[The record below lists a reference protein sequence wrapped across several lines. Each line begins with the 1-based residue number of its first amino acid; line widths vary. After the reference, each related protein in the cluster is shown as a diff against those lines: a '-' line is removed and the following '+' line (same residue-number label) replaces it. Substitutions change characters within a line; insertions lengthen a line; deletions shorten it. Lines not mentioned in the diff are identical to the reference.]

1 MQAATATKRHSAA
14 QMRHTQVGIEF
25 LERAIVLFKT
35 LDPDVPLN
43 SILIFLQTCLGYTE
57 DVCFRDLAKQLET
70 STPTTSRL
78 VAALTDERGG
88 LGLVQTKMNFH
99 DNRRRSLYL
108 TTKGRLVR
116 DQLLEKHQD
125 LCGPNSLT

>member
-1 MQAATATKRHSAA
+1 MQAAAA
-14 QMRHTQVGIEF
+14 KQSNVAQLRHTHAAIEF
-25 LERAIVLFKT
+25 LENAITLFKT

-43 SILIFLQTCLGYTE
+43 SVLVFLQTCLGYTE

-78 VAALTDERGG
+78 VAALTEERGG
-88 LGLVQTKMNFH
+88 LGLVQTKTNYH

-116 DQLLEKHQD
+116 DQLLEKYQY
-125 LCGPNSLT
+125 LFEART